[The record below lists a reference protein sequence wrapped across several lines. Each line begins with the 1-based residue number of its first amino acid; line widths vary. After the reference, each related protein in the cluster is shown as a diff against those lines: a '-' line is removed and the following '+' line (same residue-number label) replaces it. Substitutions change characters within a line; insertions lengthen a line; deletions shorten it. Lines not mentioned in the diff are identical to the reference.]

1 MKISAEVVD
10 DPAKWGKL
18 QALNEELTAT
28 ALRQRGV
35 IFANAMRTV
44 TPPHGKGA
52 TMQSTA
58 KKDNEGIRA
67 LRKRIAQD
75 IAGVD
80 SPEQIEPFAEP
91 VLTREKKW
99 IAIRP
104 GGGAHVLAK
113 SKGNFGFIVLG
124 STEYKGKRV
133 LLANPAAVY
142 GEPVFR
148 KGRAH
153 LAGQWA
159 PQFVTAQ
166 ALRKLVKRQQA
177 TAGRFISG
185 WAPGWE
191 AFGGQR
197 MPAGYYKKLG
207 GKGYGRTSGSGAK
220 LQGVIGND
228 AAPEPAMAAAAA
240 ARKRRALQIAAPALK
255 TNQKALM
262 KWYKKKAQEI
272 LK

>member
-1 MKISAEVVD
+1 MKLSAKVTT

-18 QALNEELTAT
+18 QALNEELAAT
-28 ALRQRGV
+28 AIKQRGA
-35 IFANAMRTV
+35 IFTNAMRTV

-67 LRKRIAQD
+67 LKKRIAQD

-80 SPEQIEPFAEP
+80 SPEQIAPFAEP
-91 VLTREKKW
+91 ILTREKKW

-124 STEYKGKRV
+124 STEYKGKKV
-133 LLANPAAVY
+133 PLAKPAVIY
-142 GEPVFR
+142 GDPIFR
-148 KGRAH
+148 KGRAY
-153 LAGQWA
+153 LRGTWEPAL
-159 PQFVTAQ
+159 VTAD

-185 WAPGWE
+185 WVPAWQV
-191 AFGGQR
+191 FGSKSV
-197 MPAGYYKKLG
+197 PAGFYKKLG
-207 GKGYGRTSGSGAK
+207 GKGYGRQSGSGVK
-220 LQGVIGND
+220 LVGEIGNE

-240 ARKRRALQIAAPALK
+240 SRRKRALQIASSALK
-255 TNQKALM
+255 TNTKALK
-262 KWYKKKAQEI
+262 KWYIKKAKEI

>member
-1 MKISAEVVD
+1 MKLT
-10 DPAKWGKL
+10 AKATTHPEKWQKL
-18 QALNEELTAT
+18 QALQHELAAT
-28 ALRQRGV
+28 AIKQRGA
-35 IFANAMRTV
+35 IFTNALRTV

-80 SPEQIEPFAEP
+80 SPDQIEPFAEP
-91 VLTREKKW
+91 ILTKNKKW
-99 IAIRP
+99 IAIRS
-104 GGGAHVLAK
+104 GGGAHVIAK
-113 SKGNFGFIVLG
+113 SKGNFGFIVLA
-124 STEYKGKRV
+124 SKEFKGKKAPIV
-133 LLANPAAVY
+133 KPQNVY

-148 KGRAH
+148 KGRAYRS
-153 LAGQWA
+153 GSWA
-159 PQFVTAQ
+159 PAFVTAE

-185 WAPGWE
+185 WAPAWQV
-191 AFGGQR
+191 FGGKR
-197 MPAGYYKKLG
+197 MPAGFYKKLA
-207 GKGYGRTSGSGAK
+207 GKGYGRQSGSGSK
-220 LQGVIGND
+220 LTGEIANQ

-240 ARKRRALQIAAPALK
+240 SRQKRALQIARPALQ
-255 TNQKALM
+255 TNAKALK
-262 KWYKKKAQEI
+262 KWFNKKAKQI